1 MAARQLAASAHLAGI
16 ALSLA
21 VLTLRRLDLLYA
33 TIHGWGL
40 RVKLALGGVML
51 AVAARH
57 AFVLLPAAARGGAG
71 AGTRLAR
78 SIRLEAVV
86 ALLVFCAPAERVS
99 IHPLDAG
106 HCVSP

>member
-71 AGTRLAR
+71 TRLAR